1 MGLLDG
7 IGRGINRGISAAGY
21 AGGEMY
27 ARGALE
33 DQRATIQAERDKRL
47 AEMAEE
53 AAIRGEQRGI
63 ANRATERAAI
73 VEETVANT
81 PRLTQAQIDAQNA
94 KGNAELRF
102 FEENKDRLLGKKSA
116 EAAATRNPLEDRVAN
131 VRLQNAQLDL
141 EAKKLEAKMPP
152 AVKTRADSLRDE
164 IKTINAAIAK
174 AQAEG
179 MFDANSDNA
188 KSLLDRY
195 TAKASQLDKLLS
207 PFYGDKGPK
216 AEDTPAAKQDVR
228 VGGQVIGQAATPEEA
243 KAMVDAHLKARK
255 PGGQPASKADA
266 APVDRIGDGVI
277 GPMTPMAMIEE
288 SARAGNKRAIQYLER
303 RQEGLINND
312 LLPRTAAD
320 MLNQQ

>member
-73 VEETVANT
+73 VDETVANT
-81 PRLTQAQIDAQNA
+81 PRLTQAQIDA
-94 KGNAELRF
+94 
-102 FEENKDRLLGKKSA
+102 EERKKTADLDFYGKNKDAVLGKKRE
-116 EAAATRNPLEDRVAN
+116 EAAAGRDPSLN
-131 VRLQNAQLDL
+131 RLHAIQTQAAQLDL
-141 EAKKLEAKMPP
+141 DYKKQETKLPP

-243 KAMVDAHLKARK
+243 KAMADAYVKSKK
-255 PGGQPASKADA
+255 PGGQSAPKADA

-320 MLNQQ
+320 MINP